1 MAKRISLMLALA
13 LFSVGASA
21 MFWPFKK
28 YDVEMSPDVRGVIK
42 LDGVPRAGLT
52 VHRELYYEG
61 YKKGKTLTDEVQTNE
76 LGEFSFERIVVRSSA
91 PGDLFGGSLKVY
103 QNICVDCDSEKKE
116 IWGAWVPTE
125 GAESLRWMLMNV
137 DCELSNSKRIHEV
150 EIYSDSNRRTPVH
163 SVCDWNNQKIDTYE
177 YDETTDTHVLKSKI
191 KEE

>member
-1 MAKRISLMLALA
+1 
-13 LFSVGASA
+13 

-28 YDVEMSPDVRGVIK
+28 YDVEMSPKVRGVIK
-42 LDGVPRAGLT
+42 LDGVPQAGLT